1 MYSSLP
7 FTPKGPTG
15 PSGPC
20 GPCGR
25 VKGRE
30 GKGKIYNKLF
40 WIITYNSPKLQISI
54 WNLE

>member
-7 FTPKGPTG
+7 FTLYPEG
-15 PSGPC
+15 
-20 GPCGR
+20 